1 MSLPS
6 GTRLGPYEILRVLG
20 AGGMGEVYRARDT
33 KLGREVA
40 LKILPP
46 AFIGDPDRLARF
58 EQEAQLLASLN
69 HPYIGA
75 IYGMEESRGLRA
87 LVLELIE
94 GPTLAETIGDRPL
107 DTAQILAIGEQITD
121 ALMAAHDKGI
131 THRDIK
137 PANIVLS
144 ARGDVKVLDFGLA
157 KIGAQDLLAA
167 HTDPTRLLVTTPGLV
182 MGTVAYMSPE
192 QASGLHTDHRT
203 DLFSLG
209 VVLYLMTTGR
219 LPFSGSTDVQTLDLI
234 RHAEPEAMAR
244 FNYEV
249 PAELVRII
257 RKCLEK
263 EVDRRYQSARELLV
277 DLRNLKR
284 DSGPHAVQPE
294 VEELRRHNLRETL
307 TSFVGRD
314 HELAEIERLL
324 TSTRLLTLTGAGG
337 CGKTRLALQVAA
349 ALLPRFT
356 DGVWVV
362 ELAPLSEPSLVTL
375 AVATVLGVREGS
387 TRSLR
392 DSVLEHLRHRHIL
405 LVLDN
410 CEHLIDAC
418 AELAEALVRGASHLR
433 ILATSREGLGIA
445 GETVW
450 RVPSLSLPDP
460 SRSLSPQALLEF
472 EAARLFIE
480 RATAVDPSFAVG
492 QNHAATIGEICH
504 RLDGIPLAIELAA
517 ARVNVLS
524 VEQITSRLNDRFRL
538 LTGGSRSSVA
548 RHRTL
553 EATVDWSYE
562 LLSETERRVLR
573 ALSVFPGGWSLEAAE
588 EVCSGDAVAKD
599 DVLDLLSHLVDK
611 SLVVVEDDGAG
622 GRRYRYL
629 ETVRQYGRDRLLRSG
644 ETEGARNRHL
654 EFFFALALRAE
665 PELRGRRQAS
675 WLRTLHLE
683 YDNLRSALDWCM
695 SSAESSEQRDR
706 ALDFATALWW
716 FWVKR
721 GFLAE
726 GRRWLNRGVEMTPKL
741 SPSRGAKAYSGLA
754 NLAYFQGDFAST
766 TTYARNSVALGREA
780 GDLSNVAFSLGI
792 QTIAAAEAGDVGLA
806 VRLSGECREAARASG
821 DPWTAG
827 PALYVLGYLAIREGD
842 FDKASRIYEEGGEE
856 LVHEDPWASSIFL
869 SCLVGL
875 RVVQGRLAEAN
886 ALGARCIALCQ
897 EIEDPV
903 RTAWCL
909 DAIAVAQAAQGGPLR
924 SARLW
929 GASDQLLDSAA
940 ALLPPTHRWI
950 RDRHFD
956 GVKEA
961 LGDAA
966 SQTAMSEGRSM
977 SLRQAIRYALEV
989 GPS

>member
-1 MSLPS
+1 
-6 GTRLGPYEILRVLG
+6 
-20 AGGMGEVYRARDT
+20 MGEVYRARDT

-46 AFIGDPDRLARF
+46 AFVGDPDRLARF

-157 KIGAQDLLAA
+157 KIGAQDLPAA

-284 DSGPHAVQPE
+284 DSGPHAVRPE

-480 RATAVDPSFAVG
+480 RANAVDPSFAVG

-524 VEQITSRLNDRFRL
+524 VEQIKSRLNDRFRL

-588 EVCSGDAVAKD
+588 EVCSGDGVAKD
-599 DVLDLLSHLVDK
+599 DMLDLLSHLVDK

-644 ETEGARNRHL
+644 ETEGVRNRHL

-726 GRRWLNRGVEMTPKL
+726 GRRWLDRGVEMTPKL

-766 TTYARNSVALGREA
+766 ATYAMNSVALGREA

-806 VRLSGECREAARASG
+806 VRLSGECREAARASE

-856 LVHEDPWASSIFL
+856 HVHEDPWASSIFL

-875 RVVQGRLAEAN
+875 RVVQGRHAEAN
-886 ALGARCIALCQ
+886 VLGARCIALCQ

-929 GASDQLLDSAA
+929 GASNQLLDSAA

-966 SQTAMSEGRSM
+966 FQTALSEGRSM
-977 SLRQAIRYALEV
+977 SLRQSIRYALEV

>member
-1 MSLPS
+1 
-6 GTRLGPYEILRVLG
+6 
-20 AGGMGEVYRARDT
+20 MGEVYRAHDT
-33 KLGREVA
+33 KLGRDVA

-46 AFIGDPDRLARF
+46 SVVDDPDRLARF

-94 GPTLAETIGDRPL
+94 GPTLAETIGDRPM
-107 DTAQILAIGEQITD
+107 DTAQILAIGEQMTD
-121 ALMAAHDKGI
+121 ALMAAHAKGI

-137 PANIVLS
+137 PANIVLT

-157 KIGAQDLLAA
+157 KIGAQDLPAE
-167 HTDPTRLLVTTPGLV
+167 HTDPTRLPRTTPGLV

-192 QASGLHTDHRT
+192 QARGQHTDHRT
-203 DLFSLG
+203 DLFSIG

-219 LPFSGSTDVQTLDLI
+219 LPFSGSTDVQTLDFI
-234 RHAEPEAMAR
+234 CHAEPEAMAR

-249 PAELVRII
+249 PSELVRII

-263 EVDRRYQSARELLV
+263 EVERRYQSARELLV

-284 DSGPHAVQPE
+284 DSGPHALRPP
-294 VEELRRHNLRETL
+294 VEELRLHNLPEAL
-307 TSFVGRD
+307 TSFVGRQ

-324 TSTRLLTLTGAGG
+324 ASTRLLTLTGAGG

-349 ALLPRFT
+349 ALLPRFK
-356 DGVWVV
+356 DGAWVV
-362 ELAPLSEPSLVTL
+362 DLAPLSDSNLITQT
-375 AVATVLGVREGS
+375 VATVLGVREGS

-392 DSVLEHLRHRHIL
+392 DSVLHHLRHRHIL
-405 LVLDN
+405 LLLDN

-418 AELAEALVRGASHLR
+418 AKLAEGLLREASHLR
-433 ILATSREGLGIA
+433 VLATSREGLGIA

-450 RVPSLSLPDP
+450 RVPSLSLPDS
-460 SRSLSPQALLEF
+460 SRSLSPQALLDF
-472 EAARLFIE
+472 EGTRLFVE
-480 RATAVDPSFAVG
+480 RATTLDPSFAVD
-492 QNHAATIGEICH
+492 QHHVATIAEICH

-517 ARVNVLS
+517 SRVNVLS
-524 VEQITSRLNDRFRL
+524 VEQIASRLQDRFRL

-548 RHRTL
+548 RQRTL
-553 EATVDWSYE
+553 EATVDWSYD
-562 LLSETERRVLR
+562 LLSEAERHVLR

-588 EVCSGDAVAKD
+588 EVCSGDDVEKD
-599 DVLDLLSHLVDK
+599 DMLDLLSHLVDK

-629 ETVRQYGRDRLLRSG
+629 ETVRQYGRERLLRSG
-644 ETEGARNRHL
+644 ETERARNRHL
-654 EFFFALALRAE
+654 EFFFRLARRAE
-665 PELRGRRQAS
+665 PELGGLRQAT
-675 WLRTLHLE
+675 WLRTLYLE

-695 SSAESSEQRDR
+695 SSAESPEQRDR

-726 GRRWLNRGVEMTPKL
+726 GRRWLDRAVEMAPTL
-741 SPSRGAKAYSGLA
+741 SPSRGAKAFCGLA
-754 NLAYFQGDFAST
+754 NLAYFQGDFTGTA
-766 TTYARNSVALGREA
+766 TYAMNSVALGREA
-780 GDLSNVAFSLGI
+780 GDLSSVAFALGI

-806 VRLSGECREAARASG
+806 VRLSAECCETARASG
-821 DPWTAG
+821 DLWTAG
-827 PALYVLGYLAIREGD
+827 PAFYVMGYLAIREGD
-842 FDKASRIYEEGGEE
+842 LDKASRIYEEGGQE
-856 LVHEDPWASSIFL
+856 VQEDPWASSIFL

-875 RVVQGRLAEAN
+875 RVVQGRHAEAN
-886 ALGARCIALCQ
+886 ALGARCIAVCQ
-897 EIEDPV
+897 DIEDPI

-909 DAIAVAQAAQGGPLR
+909 DAIAVAHAAQGSPLR

-929 GASDQLLDSAA
+929 GASDQLLESAA

-956 GVKEA
+956 AVKDA

-966 SQTAMSEGRSM
+966 FQAALSEGRTM
-977 SLRQAIRYALEV
+977 SLRQAIQYALEV
-989 GPS
+989 GSY

>member
-33 KLGREVA
+33 KLGRDVA

-46 AFIGDPDRLARF
+46 AFVADPDRLARF

-75 IYGMEESRGLRA
+75 IYGMEESLGLRG

-94 GPTLAETIGDRPL
+94 GPTLAETIGERPM
-107 DTAQILAIGEQITD
+107 DTAQILTIGEQMTD
-121 ALMAAHDKGI
+121 ALMAAHAKGI

-137 PANIVLS
+137 PANIVLT
-144 ARGDVKVLDFGLA
+144 ARGDVKMLDFGLA
-157 KIGAQDLLAA
+157 KIAAQDLPGA
-167 HTDPTRLLVTTPGLV
+167 HTDTARFPGTTPGLV

-192 QASGLHTDHRT
+192 QASGQHTDHRT

-263 EVDRRYQSARELLV
+263 EVERRYQSARELLV

-284 DSGPHAVQPE
+284 DSGPHAGRPAV
-294 VEELRRHNLRETL
+294 ELRRHNLPEAL

-314 HELAEIERLL
+314 QELAEIQRLL
-324 TSTRLLTLTGAGG
+324 ASTRLLTLTGAGG

-349 ALLPRFT
+349 AILPRFT
-356 DGVWVV
+356 DGAWVV

-375 AVATVLGVREGS
+375 TVATVLGVREGS

-392 DSVLEHLRHRHIL
+392 ESVLEHLRHRHIL

-450 RVPSLSLPDP
+450 RVPSLSLPDL
-460 SRSLSPQALLEF
+460 SRSLSPGALLEF
-472 EAARLFIE
+472 EAARLFVE
-480 RATAVDPSFAVG
+480 RATAADPSFAVG
-492 QNHAATIGEICH
+492 QNQVATIAEICH

-524 VEQITSRLNDRFRL
+524 VEQITSRLKDRFRL
-538 LTGGSRSSVA
+538 LTGGSRSSMA
-548 RHRTL
+548 RQRTL
-553 EATVDWSYE
+553 EATVDWSYD

-588 EVCSGDAVAKD
+588 EVCSGDGVEKD
-599 DVLDLLSHLVDK
+599 DMLDFLSHLVDK
-611 SLVVVEDDGAG
+611 SLVFVEDDGAG
-622 GRRYRYL
+622 GRRYRCL
-629 ETVRQYGRDRLLRSG
+629 ETVRQYGRDRLLRLD
-644 ETEGARNRHL
+644 ETERVRNRHL
-654 EFFFALALRAE
+654 EFFFGLARRAE
-665 PELRGRRQAS
+665 PELRRLRQGA

-695 SSAESSEQRDR
+695 SSAESPEQRDR

-726 GRRWLNRGVEMTPKL
+726 GRRWLERAVEAAPTL
-741 SPSRGAKAYSGLA
+741 SPSRGARAYSGLA

-766 TTYARNSVALGREA
+766 AIFAMNSVALGREA
-780 GDLSNVAFSLGI
+780 GDLSSVAFSLGI

-806 VRLSGECREAARASG
+806 VRLAGECREAARASG

-827 PALYVLGYLAIREGD
+827 PALYVMGYLAIREGD
-842 FDKASRIYEEGGEE
+842 FDKASRIYEEGGKEH
-856 LVHEDPWASSIFL
+856 VHEDPWASSIFL

-875 RVVQGRLAEAN
+875 RVVQGRHAEAN
-886 ALGARCIALCQ
+886 ALGARCIAMCQ
-897 EIEDPV
+897 DMEDPV

-909 DAIAVAQAAQGGPLR
+909 DAIAVAQAAQGRPLR

-940 ALLPPTHRWI
+940 GLLPPTHRWI
-950 RDRHFD
+950 RDRYFD
-956 GVKEA
+956 AAKDA

-966 SQTAMSEGRSM
+966 FQTALSEGRHM
-977 SLRQAIRYALEV
+977 SLKQAIQYALEV

>member
-6 GTRLGPYEILRVLG
+6 GTRLGPYEIMRVLG
-20 AGGMGEVYRARDT
+20 AGGMGEVYRAHDT
-33 KLGREVA
+33 KLGRDVA

-46 AFIGDPDRLARF
+46 DLVGDPDRLARF

-69 HPYIGA
+69 HPNIGA
-75 IYGMEESRGLRA
+75 IYGSEESRGLRA

-94 GPTLAETIGDRPL
+94 GPTLAETIGDRPM
-107 DTAQILAIGEQITD
+107 DTTQILAIGEQLTD
-121 ALMAAHDKGI
+121 ALMAAHAKGI

-137 PANIVLS
+137 PANIVLT

-157 KIGAQDLLAA
+157 RIGAQDLPAE
-167 HTDPTRLLVTTPGLV
+167 HTDPTRLPRTTPGLV

-192 QASGLHTDHRT
+192 QARGQHTDHRT
-203 DLFSLG
+203 DLFSIG
-209 VVLYLMTTGR
+209 VVLYVMTTGR
-219 LPFSGSTDVQTLDLI
+219 LPFSGSTDIQTLDLI
-234 RHAEPEAMAR
+234 CHAEPEAMAR

-249 PAELVRII
+249 PSELVRII

-263 EVDRRYQSARELLV
+263 EVERRYQSAHELLV

-284 DSGPHAVQPE
+284 DSGPHALRPP
-294 VEELRRHNLRETL
+294 VEELRLHNLPEAL
-307 TSFVGRD
+307 TSFVGRQ

-324 TSTRLLTLTGAGG
+324 ASTRLVTLTGAGG

-349 ALLPRFT
+349 ALLPRFK
-356 DGVWVV
+356 DGAWVV
-362 ELAPLSEPSLVTL
+362 DLAPLSDSNLITQT
-375 AVATVLGVREGS
+375 VATVLGVREGS

-392 DSVLEHLRHRHIL
+392 DSVLQHLRHRHIL
-405 LVLDN
+405 LLLDN

-418 AELAEALVRGASHLR
+418 AKLAEGLLREASHLR
-433 ILATSREGLGIA
+433 VLATSREGLGIA

-450 RVPSLSLPDP
+450 RVPSLSLPDS
-460 SRSLSPQALLEF
+460 SRSLSPQALIEF
-472 EAARLFIE
+472 EGTRLFIE
-480 RATAVDPSFAVG
+480 RATALDPSFAVG
-492 QNHAATIGEICH
+492 QHHVATIGEICH

-517 ARVNVLS
+517 SRVNVLS
-524 VEQITSRLNDRFRL
+524 VEQIASRLQDRFRL

-548 RHRTL
+548 RQRTL
-553 EATVDWSYE
+553 EATVDWSYD
-562 LLSETERRVLR
+562 LLSEAERHVLR

-588 EVCSGDAVAKD
+588 EVCSGDGVEKD
-599 DVLDLLSHLVDK
+599 DMLDLLSHLVDK

-629 ETVRQYGRDRLLRSG
+629 ETVRQYGRERLLRSG
-644 ETEGARNRHL
+644 ETERARNSHL
-654 EFFFALALRAE
+654 EFFFRLARRAE
-665 PELRGRRQAS
+665 PELSGRRQAS
-675 WLRTLHLE
+675 WLRTLYLE

-695 SSAESSEQRDR
+695 SSAESPERRDR

-726 GRRWLNRGVEMTPKL
+726 GRRWLDRAVEITPTL
-741 SPSRGAKAYSGLA
+741 SPSRGAKAFLGLA
-754 NLAYFQGDFAST
+754 NLAYFQGDFTGT
-766 TTYARNSVALGREA
+766 TAYAMNSVALGREA
-780 GDLSNVAFSLGI
+780 GDLSSVAFALGI

-806 VRLSGECREAARASG
+806 VRLSAECCETARASG
-821 DPWTAG
+821 DLWTAG
-827 PALYVLGYLAIREGD
+827 PAFYVMGYLAIREGD
-842 FDKASRIYEEGGEE
+842 LDKASRIYEEGGQER
-856 LVHEDPWASSIFL
+856 VQEDPWASSIFL

-875 RVVQGRLAEAN
+875 RVVQGRHAEAN
-886 ALGARCIALCQ
+886 ALGARCIAVCRD
-897 EIEDPV
+897 IEDPI

-909 DAIAVAQAAQGGPLR
+909 DAIAVTHAAQGRPLR
-924 SARLW
+924 SAHLW
-929 GASDQLLDSAA
+929 GASDQLLESAA

-956 GVKEA
+956 AVKDA

-966 SQTAMSEGRSM
+966 FRAALSEGRTM
-977 SLRQAIRYALEV
+977 SLRQAIQYALEA
-989 GPS
+989 GPC